1 VTPVFDPAI
10 VDLIE
15 RERISLPC
23 WEVDPDLFFAETPEE
38 VENAKAVCVDCPI
51 RIACLAAALTRAE
64 PWGVWGGELVVTGVV
79 VPRKRPRGRP
89 RKHVVV
95 AA

>member
-1 VTPVFDPAI
+1 VFDPTI
-10 VDLIE
+10 VDQIE

-38 VENAKAVCVDCPI
+38 VENAKAVCVGCPV
-51 RIACLAAALTRAE
+51 RLGCLASALSRAE
-64 PWGVWGGELVVTGVV
+64 PWGVWGGELVVTGAV

-89 RKHVVV
+89 RKQPV